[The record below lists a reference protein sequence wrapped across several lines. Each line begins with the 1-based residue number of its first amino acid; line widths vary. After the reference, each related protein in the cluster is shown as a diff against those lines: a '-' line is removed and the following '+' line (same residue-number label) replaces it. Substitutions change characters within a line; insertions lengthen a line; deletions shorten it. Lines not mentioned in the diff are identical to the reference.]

1 MFNCVRL
8 GLRDP
13 DCCPRGPETENKT
26 STTMTLSQGSLPEPP
41 REKRITLLTDAIALP
56 KTDRRGDKNLSCSRK
71 NANKKS
77 SEKIPDKTE

>member
-26 STTMTLSQGSLPEPP
+26 STTMTLSQRVAGLPP
-41 REKRITLLTDAIALP
+41 RTPA
-56 KTDRRGDKNLSCSRK
+56 
-71 NANKKS
+71 
-77 SEKIPDKTE
+77 